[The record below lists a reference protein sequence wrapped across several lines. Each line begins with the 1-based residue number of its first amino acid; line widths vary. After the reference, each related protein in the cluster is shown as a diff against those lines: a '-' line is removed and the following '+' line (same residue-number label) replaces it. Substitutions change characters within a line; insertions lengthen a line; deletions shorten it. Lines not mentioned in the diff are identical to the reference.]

1 MINYFSA
8 DLKGKKIAFW
18 GLAFKPETDD
28 LREAP
33 SLYLINE
40 LLAEGVKV
48 SAYDPVAM
56 ENTERLIGDKITYA
70 KNQYEVLEDADA
82 LIIVTE
88 WKNFRNPDF
97 DLMREKMKKKVIFD
111 GRNLYNL
118 ERMQELGFY
127 YNSIGREVVQS
138 K

>member
-1 MINYFSA
+1 MKTNYAQREKFLDKVINYFSA

-40 LLAEGVKV
+40 LLAEGVKII
-48 SAYDPVAM
+48 AYDPVAM
-56 ENTERLIGDKITYA
+56 ENTERLLGDRITYA

-82 LIIVTE
+82 LVIVTE
-88 WKNFRNPDF
+88 WKTSVTQT
-97 DLMREKMKKKVIFD
+97 LI
-111 GRNLYNL
+111 
-118 ERMQELGFY
+118 
-127 YNSIGREVVQS
+127 
-138 K
+138 